1 MGTITVNVTDETET
15 FFRETVQQKLG
26 TEKGV
31 LGKALDEA
39 MKKWAE
45 EKRQNEIAQR
55 QLKLLEK
62 GFHLGYGKRKI
73 SREELYA
80 RSN

>member
-15 FFRETVQQKLG
+15 FFRETVTEKLG

-45 EKRQNEIAQR
+45 EKRQNEIRMRILQR
-55 QLKLLEK
+55 MNNGFDMGKKLYK
-62 GFHLGYGKRKI
+62 KRADLYE
-73 SREELYA
+73 SR
-80 RSN
+80 SK

>member
-15 FFRETVQQKLG
+15 LFRETVEEKLG
-26 TEKGV
+26 TQKGV
-31 LGKALDEA
+31 LGKALEEA

-45 EKRQNEIAQR
+45 EKRQDEISRR
-55 QLKLLEK
+55 QLNLLKK
-62 GFHLGYGKRKI
+62 GFHLGYAKQKI
-73 SREELYA
+73 GRGELHD